1 MLRHERV
8 KQAIKREV
16 SSIIVNEL
24 QDPRMGFVTIT
35 SVDLSPDMRYAKVLY
50 SVMGNAEQH
59 KKTKGALA
67 SALGLIRTLVAE
79 RVKLRYAPEV
89 SFQEDLSTEYS
100 VHMQEVF
107 DKLKDL
113 DGPEKRQHEE

>member
-1 MLRHERV
+1 MLRHEKV

-16 SSIIVNEL
+16 SSIIVNQL

-35 SVDLSPDMRYAKVLY
+35 TVDLSSDMRYAKVFY

-59 KKTKGALA
+59 KKTKGALH

-79 RVKLRYAPEV
+79 RIKLRYAPEIN
-89 SFQEDLSTEYS
+89 FHEDLSTEYS

-107 DKLKDL
+107 DKLKEL

>member
-35 SVDLSPDMRYAKVLY
+35 TVDLSPDMRYAKVLY

-59 KKTKGALA
+59 KKTKGALQ

-79 RVKLRYAPEV
+79 RVKLRYAPEIN
-89 SFQEDLSTEYS
+89 FQEDLSTEYS

-107 DKLKDL
+107 DKIKEL
-113 DGPEKRQHEE
+113 DGPEKHQHEG